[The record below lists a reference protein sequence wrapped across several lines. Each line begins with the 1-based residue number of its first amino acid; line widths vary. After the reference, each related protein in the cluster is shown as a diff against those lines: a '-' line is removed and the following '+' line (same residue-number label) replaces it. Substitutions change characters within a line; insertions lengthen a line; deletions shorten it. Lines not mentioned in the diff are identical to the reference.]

1 MLNMF
6 INDKNKRRM
15 LIPNA
20 AKEYPIYGESGR
32 NENNLSRQVDGAFA
46 ICYCSGCLLKYEKML
61 PFFLFWLLE
70 PFDSMSEEELWV
82 DLDEFRG
89 LNDPMNDSCFFLF
102 IYEVSCFYV
111 NSF

>member
-1 MLNMF
+1 MIAAIIARVNIQTNFPGDVTMLNMF

-46 ICYCSGCLLKYEKML
+46 ICYYSGCLLKYEKML

-70 PFDSMSEEELWV
+70 PFDSMSEEVL
-82 DLDEFRG
+82 
-89 LNDPMNDSCFFLF
+89 
-102 IYEVSCFYV
+102 
-111 NSF
+111 